1 MKFATPFNT
10 EIQHM
15 LHDMWHNHPV
25 ARCRKR
31 AHAILLS
38 AKGYKIPQIS
48 QVLEIERR
56 AVSRWIDEWEAQGV
70 LGLYDSPRSG
80 RPPIFTPAETALL
93 PKIVDKEPRQ
103 LKKAQVEIEKITGK
117 YASCY
122 TLKRLLK
129 KSVTSGN
136 AVAAH

>member
-10 EIQHM
+10 ETQQM
-15 LHDMWHNHPV
+15 LHDMWHNHPLT
-25 ARCRKR
+25 RCRKR

-56 AVSRWIDEWEAQGV
+56 AVSRWIDSWEAQGV
-70 LGLYDSPRSG
+70 LGLYDNPRSG

-93 PKIVDKEPRQ
+93 PEIVDKEPRQ
-103 LKKAQVEIEKITGK
+103 LKQAQVEIEKITGK
-117 YASCY
+117 QASCY

-129 KSVTSGN
+129 KSATSGN
-136 AVAAH
+136 AAAAH